1 MEFSKEQLKAI
12 KALQAAE
19 KSSAWNRVSA
29 YVIIAPIQAD
39 DDMHKGSID
48 VWKKHGKIKV
58 LFPASGIGSG
68 QGVKVFVW
76 QCLNDGLQYATG
88 YNLDKAMASITFD
101 GITLKD
107 DGSDWRRQLE
117 EHGYTVIQAI

>member
-1 MEFSKEQLKAI
+1 MEFTKEQLKAI

-19 KSSAWNRVSA
+19 KSPAWNRVSA
-29 YVIIAPIQAD
+29 YVVIAPIQANAD
-39 DDMHKGSID
+39 LYKGNID
-48 VWKKHGKIKV
+48 VWKSHGKVKV
-58 LFPASGIGSG
+58 LFPTNGFGSG

-76 QCLNDGLQYATG
+76 ECLNDGLQYATG
-88 YNLDKAMASITFD
+88 YNLDKAMASVTFD

-117 EHGYTVIQAI
+117 EKGYTVIQAI